1 MSAID
6 AKPFPRGAL
15 MGAGLL
21 IGSVLV
27 AVGAHQI
34 VKFNSPAPATE
45 AVDPAD
51 IVAERMLRFVD
62 APGGGTMAVDAATG
76 EELGMLGGTDGFI
89 ETVRRVMAFERD
101 KHGVQ
106 PTSGFRL
113 VQWRNGTYTL
123 TDPAVGTHVRVD
135 AFGKDNLAAFTQFL
149 PQGAK

>member
-15 MGAGLL
+15 IGAGVM
-21 IGSVLV
+21 IGTVLV

-34 VKFNSPAPATE
+34 IKFNTPAPAAE
-45 AVDPAD
+45 AVDPSD
-51 IVAERMLRFVD
+51 IVAERTLRFVD
-62 APGGGTMAVDAATG
+62 VQGGTMAVDASTG
-76 EELGMLGGTDGFI
+76 TELGMLGGTDGFI

-106 PTSGFRL
+106 PTTGFRL
-113 VQWRNGTYTL
+113 VQWRDGTYTL

-149 PQGAK
+149 PAEVE